1 MTMENIKGLPLE
13 VRLSA
18 FLDGQ
23 VDADDARE
31 LEALIASDDE
41 ARAIY
46 QQLKA
51 GSEFGN
57 QFFENMLSEPAP
69 LDLVHAVRAADAQP
83 AEDQLAQFKTQF
95 QAQPMLAR
103 QAANSNVASFMRFVP
118 QAIAASVMLL
128 FAGGYAG
135 YYVADNRIP
144 GGEAPHLISETSN
157 FEVAQEGGKTR
168 SIGNLTFDAA
178 PVDAEENE
186 APLMKTA
193 ARAIVKPDATLLEVA
208 DAHKVY
214 VGDKMHRD
222 EVSAIRE
229 SELVGYLEAAT
240 SIKFTPPDLSAE
252 GFKLRGGKFVEIV
265 GQPSGALFYD
275 GDGGKSVAVYFMKN
289 ANVTGS
295 AEKNGFTVVGG
306 QKNSTSFFVA
316 ADDAALARQLEPAVS
331 ASF

>member
-1 MTMENIKGLPLE
+1 MTMENFKELPLE

-23 VDADDARE
+23 VEADDASE

-46 QQLKA
+46 EELKA
-51 GSEFGN
+51 GSAFGN
-57 QFFENMLSEPAP
+57 QFFEDMLKEPVP
-69 LDLVHAVRAADAQP
+69 LGVVRTIKAVETQP
-83 AEDQLAQFKTQF
+83 AA
-95 QAQPMLAR
+95 PVR
-103 QAANSNVASFMRFVP
+103 QAANGNAASFMRFIP

-135 YYVADNRIP
+135 YYVAENRVP
-144 GGEAPHLISETSN
+144 GANAPELISETSN

-168 SIGNLTFDAA
+168 SIGNLTFEA
-178 PVDAEENE
+178 PAVAEDAES
-186 APLMKTA
+186 P
-193 ARAIVKPDATLLEVA
+193 VKPAASRQIDKADVTLMEVA

-214 VGDKMHRD
+214 VADKLHAD

-229 SELVGYLEAAT
+229 SELVGYLEAVT
-240 SIKFTPPDLSAE
+240 SVKFKLPDLSAE

-275 GDGGKSVAVYFMKN
+275 GADGKSVAVYFMKN
-289 ANVTGS
+289 ENMSGAADKDGY
-295 AEKNGFTVVGG
+295 TVVGG
-306 QKNSTSFFVA
+306 QKASTSFFVA
-316 ADDAALARQLEPAVS
+316 ADNADLARKLEPSVS